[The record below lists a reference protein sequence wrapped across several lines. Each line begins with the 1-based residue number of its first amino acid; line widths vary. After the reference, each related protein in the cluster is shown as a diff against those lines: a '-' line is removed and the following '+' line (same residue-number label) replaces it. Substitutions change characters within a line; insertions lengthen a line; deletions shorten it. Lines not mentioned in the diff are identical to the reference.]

1 MSSNDS
7 SAPQPAESVPF
18 EELRNIVESEFHVEE
33 SFVEYGA
40 PTFYIRLQEDSKEAF
55 LRLMGRLQPVGLV
68 PVLRRRDAKIF
79 LQVGPKPPTKSSR
92 KLINIAL
99 FFATLATVLFA
110 GYLQSIVFYFDLG
123 ITSQLQY
130 LVGAV
135 MFAGAIMAIL
145 GSHEMGHKIAADR
158 QGVDATY
165 PYFIPGPPPIGT
177 FGALIQQKSLPPNR
191 DALFD
196 LGSAGPIVG
205 FIVAIA
211 VTLIGIPLS
220 SYTWISEGA
229 PTLPISPLFLFIM
242 QNIHPLEGPPPPPG
256 NGANILAISP
266 HPVAFAGWIGMIVTV
281 LNLIPV
287 GMFDGGHI
295 AETFLGKKVRAI
307 ISYLAI
313 AVFFILGFFVWD
325 AFLMWAIIAIFF
337 SFMRHPGPLD
347 SVSKVTS
354 WRKLAALGMVA
365 VFFLC
370 FPFII

>member
-1 MSSNDS
+1 MSSNDFI
-7 SAPQPAESVPF
+7 APEPGESVPF
-18 EELRNIVESEFHVEE
+18 EQIRSIVESEFTVEE
-33 SFVEYGA
+33 SFVEYGS
-40 PTFYIRLQEDSKEAF
+40 PTFYIRQQEDSKEAF
-55 LRLMGRLQPVGLV
+55 LRLMGRLQPIGFV
-68 PVLRRRDAKIF
+68 PVLRRREEKVV
-79 LQVGPKPPTKSSR
+79 LQAVPKPPTKTSR
-92 KLINIAL
+92 KLINVAL
-99 FFATLATVLFA
+99 FFATVATVLFA

-123 ITSQLQY
+123 ITNQLQY

-135 MFAGAIMAIL
+135 MFAGAILAIL

-196 LGSAGPIVG
+196 VGSAGPIVG

-229 PTLPISPLFLFIM
+229 PTLPISPLFLLIL
-242 QNIHPLEGPPPPPG
+242 QNIQPFGAQPVEPS
-256 NGANILAISP
+256 NGTYVLAISP
-266 HPVAFAGWIGMIVTV
+266 HPVAFAGWIGMIVTM

-295 AETFLGKKVRAI
+295 AETFLGKKMRAI
-307 ISYLAI
+307 ISYAAI
-313 AVFFILGFFVWD
+313 IVFFIMGFFVWD
-325 AFLMWAIIAIFF
+325 SFLMWAIIAIFF

-347 SVSKVTS
+347 SVSK
-354 WRKLAALGMVA
+354 
-365 VFFLC
+365 
-370 FPFII
+370 